1 MSVESRYSDDQP
13 RDKDGKF
20 GSGGGGGEPAAD
32 AKWKE
37 GVDPTDKQITYA
49 APQIVDDFKQDE
61 KENAQEDGRTP
72 EYDGASLY
80 DYIKMT
86 YRPYMSETGF
96 DKLSTAVDKAAKE
109 KGLRYSEDQPRE
121 KDGKFGSGGG
131 NGGFQPLPGKGP
143 DMPGYDKYVAYVES
157 GEPNGTMSYKEWF
170 KSSGEAEAH
179 PSGLDAKGVATL
191 QEHLLEAVKEDN
203 HVWAHALGKSISGDK
218 FSKAD
223 KEAFIE
229 HYQDATKEGE
239 HDLAATFW
247 AAFHRSDPSQD
258 SSNREGTMSKS
269 IETRYATELRVA
281 PGDEMVLQ
289 GYAATFNSLSKDL
302 GGFREMIA
310 PGAFTRALA
319 EKQDVRCLF
328 NHSADKVLGRTA
340 AGTLVLAQDEKGL
353 SFRCQLDPKQTAHRD
368 LHASVARGDINE
380 CSFAFSPNGDS
391 GDVWENRKDSDGS
404 WYIARTLKD
413 VNLFDVSAV
422 THPAYNGTNVAARAE
437 VVPVEIRSIISKLIE
452 KRAKAEKRDSD
463 DSLEDYIREVGKA
476 LAVKFPREGT
486 DATAP
491 AYCGYGKYWICETY
505 PDYIIANDES
515 QMDGY
520 VRIPYVED
528 GDDNYVFGTPV
539 PVEKEWVPSERCA
552 KVATENRSV
561 VAEHL
566 KAIAAAHAGT
576 AGDHQG
582 AAAAH
587 TDAADT
593 HAAAA
598 AAISAAAD
606 KQDKEDKKAAKAAK
620 EAEEAAAAA
629 KAAEQRDEEDDEN
642 EEDPDPDDPDG
653 ERSAAPV
660 VPMTP
665 EEIEE
670 MDLRF
675 RLSIAAPDAN
685 PGLRYSDDQPRD
697 KDGKFGSGGS
707 GSSKEKTV
715 ADLASK
721 HLGIESFTVKNNDS
735 ADFKEVYQPNAGKAL
750 NEAYEAGQ
758 KAPTEAPK
766 DGGFVANVKGDA
778 QAQYEKLSKQIAEH
792 IDSIKSGLA
801 AHAGQSDKHWGHV
814 GDLQHH
820 ASQLKDISDALNH
833 TGEYKR
839 SEPFTDAEVRYSDDQ
854 PRDDHGRWGGGDS
867 IGKTSSGKDI
877 PAANHKVYNE
887 AQKMPKYN
895 GKVSP
900 ANAHGRDGGKML
912 KQRLEGW
919 SKQDH
924 MEASQAHTA
933 AAAAQEKTWSAEA
946 DKAAQETFG
955 RPYKAVEDYKISGIA
970 SDKFSEASKDKLREA
985 AHTATDHKEAAL
997 AHWHAAGKHGRP

>member
-1 MSVESRYSDDQP
+1 MS
-13 RDKDGKF
+13 
-20 GSGGGGGEPAAD
+20 
-32 AKWKE
+32 
-37 GVDPTDKQITYA
+37 T
-49 APQIVDDFKQDE
+49 
-61 KENAQEDGRTP
+61 
-72 EYDGASLY
+72 
-80 DYIKMT
+80 
-86 YRPYMSETGF
+86 
-96 DKLSTAVDKAAKE
+96 
-109 KGLRYSEDQPRE
+109 
-121 KDGKFGSGGG
+121 
-131 NGGFQPLPGKGP
+131 
-143 DMPGYDKYVAYVES
+143 
-157 GEPNGTMSYKEWF
+157 
-170 KSSGEAEAH
+170 
-179 PSGLDAKGVATL
+179 
-191 QEHLLEAVKEDN
+191 
-203 HVWAHALGKSISGDK
+203 
-218 FSKAD
+218 
-223 KEAFIE
+223 
-229 HYQDATKEGE
+229 
-239 HDLAATFW
+239 
-247 AAFHRSDPSQD
+247 
-258 SSNREGTMSKS
+258 

-391 GDVWENRKDSDGS
+391 GDAWENRKDADGS

-422 THPAYNGTNVAARAE
+422 THPAYNGTTVAARAE
-437 VVPVEIRSIISKLIE
+437 VVPMEIRSIISKLVE
-452 KRAKAEKRDSD
+452 KRARAEKRDND
-463 DSLEDYIREVGKA
+463 DSLEDYIREVGQA
-476 LAVKFPREGT
+476 LHKKFPRDTTG
-486 DATAP
+486 DCAP
-491 AYCGYGKYWICETY
+491 ACGYGKYWICETY

-606 KQDKEDKKAAKAAK
+606 KQDKEDKKAAK

-629 KAAEQRDEEDDEN
+629 KAAEQRDEDDDE
-642 EEDPDPDDPDG
+642 ESEDEDPDPTDDG
-653 ERSAAPV
+653 ERSTAPV
-660 VPMTP
+660 TPMTP

-685 PGLRYSDDQPRD
+685 PGFRYSDDQPRD

-707 GSSKEKTV
+707 GG
-715 ADLASK
+715 ASK
-721 HLGIESFTVKNNDS
+721 GDSGVQTTPHRGNMGTTSNHDQGFAPGVKG
-735 ADFKEVYQPNAGKAL
+735 NAGVQYHTAKHTAL
-750 NEAYEAGQ
+750 EAIDRI
-758 KAPTEAPK
+758 K
-766 DGGFVANVKGDA
+766 DAINKM
-778 QAQYEKLSKQIAEH
+778 
-792 IDSIKSGLA
+792 DSNP
-801 AHAGQSDKHWGHV
+801 DKHWGHV
-814 GDLQHH
+814 GTLGEH
-820 ASQLKDISDALNH
+820 AQTLSGIADSLH
-833 TGEYKR
+833 GTGEYAR
-839 SEPFTDAEVRYSDDQ
+839 SADEPTAEVRYSDDQ

-912 KQRLEGW
+912 KQRLPEFT
-919 SKQDH
+919 KQDH
-924 MEASQAHTA
+924 LEASKAHTE
-933 AAAAQEKTWSAEA
+933 AAAAQEKTWNTEA

-955 RPYKAVEDYKISGIA
+955 RPFQIGDYKISGIG